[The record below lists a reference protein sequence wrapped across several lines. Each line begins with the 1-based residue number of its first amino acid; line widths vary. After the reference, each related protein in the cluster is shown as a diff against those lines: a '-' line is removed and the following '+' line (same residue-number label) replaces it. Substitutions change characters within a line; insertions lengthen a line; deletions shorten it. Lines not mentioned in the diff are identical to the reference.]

1 MALDPISLIQGR
13 GVVISG
19 DDIDTDRILPGRYLL
34 CVTFDGLGEALFRDV
49 RYREDGT
56 LAGHP
61 LDDTRFS
68 GANVMVVSGANFGC
82 GSSRE
87 HAPQSIYR
95 AGFRAVIAESFAEIF
110 FTNSTTLGLVCVTT
124 SRETLHQIAELVE
137 AEPQRVLTVDVSA
150 RELCVGD
157 KRFSVGLPE
166 SARTAL
172 LTGYW
177 DPIGELLEN
186 TEKVKDTATRLGYSK
201 SRVNPGMEMTP

>member
-1 MALDPISLIQGR
+1 MALAPISLIKGR

-19 DDIDTDRILPGRYLL
+19 DDIDTDRIIPGRYLRCL
-34 CVTFDGLGEALFRDV
+34 TFDGLGEVLFRDV
-49 RYREDGT
+49 RYQQDGS

-61 LDDTRFS
+61 LDEQRFR
-68 GANVMVVSGANFGC
+68 GATVMVVSGANFGC

-110 FTNSTTLGLVCVTT
+110 FANSTNLGLVCVTT
-124 SRETLHQIAELVE
+124 SKEKLHLIAERIKT
-137 AEPQRVLTVDVSA
+137 EPHIELLVDVRN
-150 RELCVGD
+150 RELCAGD
-157 KRFSVGLPE
+157 EHFSAGLPE

-172 LTGYW
+172 MTGYW

-186 TEKVKDTATRLGYSK
+186 IQSVKIIAARLGHK
-201 SRVNPGMEMTP
+201 AV

>member
-1 MALDPISLIQGR
+1 MALAPIHLIQGR

-19 DDIDTDRILPGRYLL
+19 DDIDTDRIIPGRYLL

-49 RYREDGT
+49 RYHEDGS

-61 LDDTRFS
+61 LDDPRFS
-68 GANVMVVSGANFGC
+68 GATVMVVSGANFGC

-124 SRETLHQIAELVE
+124 SRENLHHIAERIE
-137 AEPQRVLTVDVSA
+137 AEPHLALIVDVSA
-150 RELCVGD
+150 RELCIGD
-157 KRFSVGLPE
+157 ERFSVGLPE

-186 TEKVKDTATRLGYSK
+186 IPSVKATATRLGYAA
-201 SRVNPGMEMTP
+201 VHG

>member
-1 MALDPISLIQGR
+1 MALDPISLIKGR

-19 DDIDTDRILPGRYLL
+19 DDIDTDRIIPGRYLRCL
-34 CVTFDGLGEALFRDV
+34 TFDGLGEALFQDV
-49 RYREDGT
+49 RYQQDGS

-61 LDDTRFS
+61 LDDQRFS
-68 GANVMVVSGANFGC
+68 GATVMVVAGANFGC

-110 FTNSTTLGLVCVTT
+110 FANSTTLGLVCVTA
-124 SRETLHQIAELVE
+124 SRKQMHHIAERIK
-137 AEPQRVLTVDVSA
+137 AEPHLELILDVSD
-150 RELCVGD
+150 RELQVGEE
-157 KRFSVGLPE
+157 RFSVGLPE

-172 LTGYW
+172 TTGYW

-186 TEKVKDTATRLGYSK
+186 IESVKDTAARLGYLA
-201 SRVNPGMEMTP
+201 V

>member
-1 MALDPISLIQGR
+1 MALAPISLIQGR
-13 GVVISG
+13 GVVITG
-19 DDIDTDRILPGRYLL
+19 DDIDTDRIIPGRYLL

-49 RYREDGT
+49 RYHEDGS

-61 LDDTRFS
+61 LDDPRFA
-68 GANVMVVSGANFGC
+68 GATVMVVTGANFGC

-110 FTNSTTLGLVCVTT
+110 FTNSTTLGLVCVTA
-124 SRETLHQIAELVE
+124 SAENMQRIAERIE
-137 AEPQRVLTVDVSA
+137 AEPHLPLLVDVSA
-150 RELCVGD
+150 RELCVGEE
-157 KRFSVGLPE
+157 RFSVGLPE

-172 LTGYW
+172 LSGYW

-186 TEKVKDTATRLGYSK
+186 IPSVQATAARLGY
-201 SRVNPGMEMTP
+201 GTI

>member
-1 MALDPISLIQGR
+1 MALDPISLIKGR

-19 DDIDTDRILPGRYLL
+19 DDIDTDRIIPGRYLR
-34 CVTFDGLGEALFRDV
+34 CVTFDGLGEALFHDA
-49 RYREDGT
+49 RYHEDGS

-61 LDDTRFS
+61 LDDPRFI
-68 GANVMVVSGANFGC
+68 GATVMVVSGANFGC

-110 FTNSTTLGLVCVTT
+110 FANATTLGLVCVTT
-124 SRETLHQIAELVE
+124 SRKNMRHIAKRIE
-137 AEPQRVLTVDVSA
+137 AEPHLALIVDVSA
-150 RELCVGD
+150 RELCVAD
-157 KRFSVGLPE
+157 ERFSVGLPE

-186 TEKVKDTATRLGYSK
+186 VPSVKATAARLGYAAV
-201 SRVNPGMEMTP
+201 RG